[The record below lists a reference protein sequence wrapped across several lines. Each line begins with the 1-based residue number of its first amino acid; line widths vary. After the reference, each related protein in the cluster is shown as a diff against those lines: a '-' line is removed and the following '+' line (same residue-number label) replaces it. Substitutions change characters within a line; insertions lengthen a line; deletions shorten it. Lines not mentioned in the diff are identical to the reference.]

1 MRCKACNTILD
12 GNELTRK
19 DAHND
24 FFDLCNTCYSVSV
37 ASQWELEDSDDSGNI
52 SLESELTENNFYG
65 TI

>member
-1 MRCKACNTILD
+1 MRCKACDTILD
-12 GNELTRK
+12 DVELTRK
-19 DAHND
+19 DSHGA

-52 SLESELTENNFYG
+52 SLESELTEGYLYG